1 MDCNICCERFN
12 HSNHSKVN
20 CGFCTIRQC
29 TSCAERYIL
38 DSSDDPHCMNCK
50 TGWDTAKLVEN
61 FTKKFVTKDL
71 KKRRED
77 LLFERERAL
86 MPATQAAAE
95 RAMKVKNYTSEFEQ
109 LQERVNLCNIEITKI
124 MNSTDP
130 HDPIKA
136 YEISMPKRRQ
146 MYEFIV
152 QRDFVTFKL
161 HQLTYSRRA
170 EPVKRFIRCCPGND
184 CKGFLSTAWKCGL
197 CGIKACSQCH
207 EIKHGEDDE
216 HVCLKEN
223 LETARLLER
232 DTRPCPK
239 CASMIFKIDG
249 CDQMWCTQCQTTF
262 SWRTGQVEAGRTHN
276 PHYYEYLRR
285 QNNGQIPRE
294 PGDVPRAPDCNINN
308 YPDPYIMNAALV
320 LVERARGNNLRHIM
334 EILRTLIH
342 DGYVIQSWAPVRYT
356 PQLHEELRIKYMIN
370 DITEEVYKK
379 ELQKQEKAR
388 NKRRDMHDILSMFE
402 TVAREIMHKILR
414 EASLGQGCTVNNI
427 NEAII
432 ELDALRTYSNEH
444 MVQVAKRYGC
454 VYPRIAE
461 NWLMISAKA

>member
-95 RAMKVKNYTSEFEQ
+95 RAMKIKNFTAEIEK
-109 LQERVNLCNIEITKI
+109 LQEKINLLQVDN
-124 MNSTDP
+124 MNAVSHNT

-136 YEISMPKRRQ
+136 YESTLPKRRE
-146 MYEFIV
+146 MYDYIV
-152 QRDFVTFKL
+152 QRDFVQFKL
-161 HQLTYSRRA
+161 NTLTYSRRT
-170 EPVKRFIRCCPGND
+170 EPVKRFIRCCPAND

-197 CGIKACSQCH
+197 CDIKACPQCH
-207 EIKHGEDDE
+207 EIKNGEDDE
-216 HVCLKEN
+216 HVCRPED
-223 LETARLLER
+223 LETARLLEK

-294 PGDVPRAPDCNINN
+294 PGDMPRAPDCNINA
-308 YPDPYIMNAALV
+308 YPDPYMMNAAVL
-320 LVERARGNNLRHIM
+320 LVERARGTNLRHIM
-334 EILRTLIH
+334 DILRTLIH
-342 DGYVIQSWAPVRYT
+342 NGYTVQSWAPVRYT
-356 PQLHEELRIKYMIN
+356 PQLHEALRIKYMIN
-370 DITEEVYKK
+370 EISEEAYKK

-388 NKRRDMHDILSMFE
+388 NKKRDMHDILSMFE
-402 TVAREIMHKILR
+402 TVGREIMHKIMR
-414 EASLGQGCTVNNI
+414 EASLGANCTPNNI
-427 NEAII
+427 TDAMA
-432 ELDALRTYSNEH
+432 ELGVLRDYSNDH
-444 MVQVAKRYGC
+444 MLQVAKRYGC
-454 VYPRIAE
+454 VYPRIVE
-461 NWLMISAKA
+461 NWLMVSSKA